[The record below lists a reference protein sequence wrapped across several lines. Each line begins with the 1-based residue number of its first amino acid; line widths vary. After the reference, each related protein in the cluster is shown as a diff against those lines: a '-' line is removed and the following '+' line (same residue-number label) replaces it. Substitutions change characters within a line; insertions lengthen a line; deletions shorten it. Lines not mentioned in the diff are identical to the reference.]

1 MRTDFSKSKILCIG
15 DVILDS
21 YVIGDVDR
29 ISPEAPIPIFK
40 FGSERFVLGGAA
52 NVARNIISG
61 GAKCTLLSVIG
72 KDQAGKTIRKLIG
85 THKKLTPKLV
95 EDASRITTKKTRF
108 MSGQQQIL
116 RVDEEKKNEI
126 SNTIEKKVFST
137 FKQIINDFDIV
148 VISDYD
154 KGILTSNILQKIINF
169 CNSRDKTTI
178 IDPKKKNFFLY
189 SNASIIT
196 PNFKELL
203 SASDV
208 LQENQVS
215 ENKLVEKL
223 SKNLIKK
230 FNFKAVLTT
239 RSSSG
244 MSLISTKDETFH
256 LSSRALE
263 VYDVS
268 GAGDT
273 VAAYLSLALTKGMK
287 LKEACEIANTAAGV
301 AVGKLGTAS
310 VNYEEVFR
318 ESTTQSKLYNLE
330 DAKKKILRLNIKKI
344 GFTNGCF
351 DILHSGHLNY
361 LKEAK
366 RNCDFLILGLNS
378 DSSISKLK
386 GKGRPIIN
394 LNERILMLSN
404 FSFINMI
411 IVFNDLTPLKLIKSL
426 KPKIIFKGR
435 DYKLKDVVGFEESRS
450 WNGKVMLINYEKGK
464 STSNLI
470 KKIKDGT

>member
-1 MRTDFSKSKILCIG
+1 M
-15 DVILDS
+15 
-21 YVIGDVDR
+21 
-29 ISPEAPIPIFK
+29 
-40 FGSERFVLGGAA
+40 
-52 NVARNIISG
+52 
-61 GAKCTLLSVIG
+61 
-72 KDQAGKTIRKLIG
+72 
-85 THKKLTPKLV
+85 
-95 EDASRITTKKTRF
+95 
-108 MSGQQQIL
+108 
-116 RVDEEKKNEI
+116 
-126 SNTIEKKVFST
+126 
-137 FKQIINDFDIV
+137 
-148 VISDYD
+148 
-154 KGILTSNILQKIINF
+154 
-169 CNSRDKTTI
+169 
-178 IDPKKKNFFLY
+178 Y